1 MIMHGHPYYSDY
13 TIIINLGKRSLY
25 NKDEGSLGE
34 PDTVSYTLIR
44 VPNILPVKC

>member
-25 NKDEGSLGE
+25 NKVKGHL
-34 PDTVSYTLIR
+34 VSQTLSATLLSEFLIYSQ
-44 VPNILPVKC
+44 